1 MILVFFFVSL
11 FLSCLPVHFAAYTN
25 ISRPNCPESFYCPG
39 LTPFKYPFFNVTD
52 SRCGLIKVNCTSKG
66 GEIQLGGRSYEITGK
81 LDPHNT
87 WSDTLLIIHNAT
99 LQELVNNKSCEALMN
114 DLTNVSL
121 HPLLYSI
128 SIGTFITL
136 FKCTNNLFS
145 SQQTTDAYF
154 DPHDYKRYNTC
165 NDYIFYYNYLNG
177 TVPSDL
183 PHTCQIVR
191 LPTILPNTPGLN
203 ETNIF
208 SLISY
213 YPSILFNLSSTCYDC
228 YKKGLRCDIKNES
241 AHCSDVIKEIQDT
254 EPTPSSSK
262 QEKHG
267 WTWLKI
273 FGVIVGSVIILM
285 LPLVIFIIWHRR
297 CKRSPFSYYNS
308 SMNKSPKHEDTNILP
323 CGVTFFS
330 YEELEDATQNF
341 DPSHELGDGGFGAVF
356 YGKLQDGREVAV
368 KKLHEHNY
376 KRVQQFFN
384 EVEILTRLRHRN
396 LVVLYGFTYRQNHE
410 LLLVYE
416 YVPNR
421 TVADH
426 LHGVQANPTLLTWPI
441 RLNIAIETAR
451 ALVYLHASEIIH
463 RDVKTSNILLDH
475 SFCVK
480 VADFGLSRLIPSNVT
495 HVSTTPQGTPGYVDP
510 EYHQRYQLT
519 DKSDVYSFGVVLIEL
534 ISSMVAVDLNRSQD
548 EISLANLALNR
559 IQGRAIHQLI
569 DPVLGSDTNPE
580 TMNMIT
586 SVAEVAF
593 RCLQYHSEMR
603 PTMSEVLDEL
613 MNIQAT
619 GGVYVA
625 YDSIRDLQTVNDAV
639 VLLKDFRSSP
649 VSVTGEWQSNNT
661 ESTTIS
667 SNGDEL
673 SMKNDINI

>member
-1 MILVFFFVSL
+1 MILIFFFVSL
-11 FLSCLPVHFAAYTN
+11 LLSCLPVLHFAAYTS

-52 SRCGLIKVNCTSKG
+52 RCGLIKINCTSKG
-66 GEIQLGGRSYEITGK
+66 GEIQLGGQSYEITWK
-81 LDPHNT
+81 LDTHNT
-87 WSDTLLIIHNAT
+87 WSDTLLIIHNTT
-99 LQELVNNKSCEALMN
+99 LDQLVNNKSCEALMN
-114 DLTNVSL
+114 DLIPESP

-128 SIGTFITL
+128 SVGTFITL

-145 SQQTTDAYF
+145 SRQTDAYF
-154 DPHDYKRYNTC
+154 HTPDYKRYNTC

-183 PHTCQIVR
+183 PHTCQAVR
-191 LPTILPNTPGLN
+191 LPAKLPNDTGLN

-208 SLISY
+208 SLVSY
-213 YPSILFNLSSTCYDC
+213 DPSILFHLSSTCDHFYQ
-228 YKKGLRCDIKNES
+228 KGQRCDTKNGV
-241 AHCSDVIKEIQDT
+241 ANCSDVIKD
-254 EPTPSSSK
+254 
-262 QEKHG
+262 KHG
-267 WTWLKI
+267 WTWFKI
-273 FGVIVGSVIILM
+273 SGVIVGPVIILM
-285 LPLVIFIIWHRR
+285 LPFVIFIIWHRR
-297 CKRSPFSYYNS
+297 CKRSPFSYHNS
-308 SMNKSPKHEDTNILP
+308 SMNKSPKHEDTNILS
-323 CGVTFFS
+323 CGVSVFS
-330 YEELEDATQNF
+330 YEELQDATQNF
-341 DPSHELGDGGFGAVF
+341 DPSHEIGDGGFGSVF

-396 LVVLYGFTYRQNHE
+396 LVMLYGFTCRQNHE

-426 LHGVQANPTLLTWPI
+426 LHGVQANPTMLTWPI

-480 VADFGLSRLIPSNVT
+480 VADFGLSRLIPNNAT

-548 EISLANLALNR
+548 EISLANIALKR
-559 IQGRAIHQLI
+559 IQGRAIDQLI
-569 DPVLGSDTNPE
+569 DPVLGSDTNIE

-619 GGVYVA
+619 GGAYVA
-625 YDSIRDLQTVNDAV
+625 YGTTIDLQTMNDAV

-661 ESTTIS
+661 ASTTLR

-673 SMKNDINI
+673 SMKNYINT

>member
-1 MILVFFFVSL
+1 
-11 FLSCLPVHFAAYTN
+11 
-25 ISRPNCPESFYCPG
+25 
-39 LTPFKYPFFNVTD
+39 
-52 SRCGLIKVNCTSKG
+52 
-66 GEIQLGGRSYEITGK
+66 
-81 LDPHNT
+81 
-87 WSDTLLIIHNAT
+87 
-99 LQELVNNKSCEALMN
+99 
-114 DLTNVSL
+114 
-121 HPLLYSI
+121 
-128 SIGTFITL
+128 
-136 FKCTNNLFS
+136 
-145 SQQTTDAYF
+145 
-154 DPHDYKRYNTC
+154 
-165 NDYIFYYNYLNG
+165 
-177 TVPSDL
+177 
-183 PHTCQIVR
+183 
-191 LPTILPNTPGLN
+191 
-203 ETNIF
+203 
-208 SLISY
+208 
-213 YPSILFNLSSTCYDC
+213 
-228 YKKGLRCDIKNES
+228 
-241 AHCSDVIKEIQDT
+241 
-254 EPTPSSSK
+254 
-262 QEKHG
+262 
-267 WTWLKI
+267 
-273 FGVIVGSVIILM
+273 
-285 LPLVIFIIWHRR
+285 
-297 CKRSPFSYYNS
+297 
-308 SMNKSPKHEDTNILP
+308 MNKSPKHEDTNILP
-323 CGVTFFS
+323 CGISVFS

-384 EVEILTRLRHRN
+384 EVEILTRLMHRN
-396 LVVLYGFTYRQNHE
+396 LVVLYGFTCRQNHK

-426 LHGVQANPTLLTWPI
+426 LHGVQANPIMLTRPI

-480 VADFGLSRLIPSNVT
+480 VADF
-495 HVSTTPQGTPGYVDP
+495 
-510 EYHQRYQLT
+510 
-519 DKSDVYSFGVVLIEL
+519 
-534 ISSMVAVDLNRSQD
+534 
-548 EISLANLALNR
+548 
-559 IQGRAIHQLI
+559 GRAIHQLI

-619 GGVYVA
+619 GGAYVA
-625 YDSIRDLQTVNDAV
+625 YDTTTDLQTMNDAV

-661 ESTTIS
+661 ASTTLS

-673 SMKNDINI
+673 SMKNDINT